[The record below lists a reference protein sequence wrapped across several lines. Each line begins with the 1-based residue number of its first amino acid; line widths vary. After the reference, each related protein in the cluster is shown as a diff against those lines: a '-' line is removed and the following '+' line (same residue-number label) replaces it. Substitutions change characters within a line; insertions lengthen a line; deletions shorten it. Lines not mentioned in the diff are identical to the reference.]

1 MPALTRP
8 HRVAALAAFGFG
20 AALAA
25 AAPAWADTGDTADAV
40 RHQTV
45 ARRATAAPA
54 VNRTT
59 AAARAKGAR
68 THAPVKTAVSPLANP
83 SVQAGAPTLTLR
95 SSEQSPFTLSSGSTA
110 AAQLSGITYA
120 GDTSYYAVGDN
131 GAASIWQVYTS
142 LNGTNG
148 LIRSS
153 AVSGGISAPDLGRD
167 SEGIAFHT
175 GADSVW
181 VSDEIDSTITEF
193 SLSTGQKIG
202 TVTVPTIFRPAN
214 VQNNMGLE
222 SLTYGAG
229 TLWTANEEAL
239 KPDGAL
245 STTEA
250 GSWVRVQKFT
260 GPDTFTAGAQYA
272 YRTDPISELS
282 PFIDVERSG
291 MVDML
296 ALPDGRVLTLER
308 ELGGVVPYFR
318 SRVYLLDFTGATD
331 VSALDTLTAG
341 GFTPL
346 TKTLL
351 WQGVFG
357 LSNFEGMALGP
368 KFSDGGYGVLLV
380 SDDGSGQLG
389 QRQTILSLVLGG
401 VTAV

>member
-1 MPALTRP
+1 MTLGSPR
-8 HRVAALAAFGFG
+8 RVAALAAFGFG

-45 ARRATAAPA
+45 AKRAATAP
-54 VNRTT
+54 
-59 AAARAKGAR
+59 AARTKGAR
-68 THAPVKTAVSPLANP
+68 THAPMKAAVSPRANP
-83 SVQAGAPTLTLR
+83 SVHAGAPTLTLR

-120 GDTSYYAVGDN
+120 GDTSYYAVGDD
-131 GAASIWQVYTS
+131 GATSIWQVYTS
-142 LNGTNG
+142 LNGMNG

-153 AVSGGISAPDLGRD
+153 AVSGGIGAPDLGRD
-167 SEGIAFHT
+167 SEGIAYHT
-175 GADSVW
+175 GAGSVW

-229 TLWTANEEAL
+229 TLWTGNEEAL

-250 GSWVRVQKFT
+250 GSWVRIQKFT
-260 GPDTFTAGAQYA
+260 GPDFSAGTQYA

-291 MVDML
+291 LVDML

-331 VSALDTLTAG
+331 VKDVPSLAEA
-341 GFTPL
+341 GFTPV
-346 TKTLL
+346 TKSLL

-368 KFSDGGYGVLLV
+368 KYSDGTYGVLLV

-401 VTAV
+401 LTAV